1 MFADLAGGLVAG
13 EALGMP
19 DCLDWAPFQHIAGE
33 RTWHTQDSHGQILA
47 LDFWCSPWAR
57 ERDLAWLG
65 CAPLVVV
72 GGFQEDRQDRVFSDL
87 AGGLV
92 AGEALGMP
100 DCPLA
105 ARLLRLVFH
114 QIPGELTVVSEG
126 TLGRSCPQTPAGGLS
141 TLSCWSCNQSETAAS
156 HPPPDTCPGLRV
168 EG

>member
-72 GGFQEDRQDRVFSDL
+72 GGFQEDRQIGCFRTSHEVWSRGRPW
-87 AGGLV
+87 A
-92 AGEALGMP
+92 
-100 DCPLA
+100 CQT
-105 ARLLRLVFH
+105 ARWL
-114 QIPGELTVVSEG
+114 PGSCVS
-126 TLGRSCPQTPAGGLS
+126 SS
-141 TLSCWSCNQSETAAS
+141 TRYLE
-156 HPPPDTCPGLRV
+156 R
-168 EG
+168 